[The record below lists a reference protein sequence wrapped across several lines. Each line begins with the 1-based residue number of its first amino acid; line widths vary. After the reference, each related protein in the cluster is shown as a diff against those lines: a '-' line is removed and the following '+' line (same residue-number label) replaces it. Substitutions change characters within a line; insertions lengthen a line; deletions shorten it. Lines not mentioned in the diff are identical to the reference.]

1 VINFSELLWTP
12 QSRVQPRSSANA
24 QERAESPVLSNAPVV
39 DARITPETRI
49 VVATDLSSPGADRF
63 RFLRMRLR
71 ELRSAG
77 NVRTVLVTSAMPQD
91 GKSTVAMNLA
101 TVLADGGKSSV
112 LLIEGDLHRPSVAA
126 ALGIT
131 PGRGLAECVE
141 TGVNPMSVIQKVAPL
156 GWYLLQAGSTR
167 ENPTALLQ
175 DEALGTV
182 MDTVRHHFD
191 WTVIDTPPLAVLT
204 DALLL
209 GRYADTSLMVV
220 RANATPKPAINEALA
235 RLGTSHVF
243 GIIVNGESELNEAAS
258 RYAGYYKKQ

>member
-1 VINFSELLWTP
+1 MP
-12 QSRVQPRSSANA
+12 QVTIESAA
-24 QERAESPVLSNAPVV
+24 LAKAPVV
-39 DARITPETRI
+39 DARIRPETRI

-77 NVRTVLVTSAMPQD
+77 NVRSVLVTSAVPQD

-112 LLIEGDLHRPSVAA
+112 LLIEGDLHRPSVAT

-131 PGRGLAECVE
+131 PGRGLAECVQS
-141 TGVNPMSVIQKVAPL
+141 GLNPLSVVQKVSPL
-156 GWYLLQAGSTR
+156 GWYLLQAGTA
-167 ENPTALLQ
+167 EGNPTELLQ
-175 DEALGTV
+175 EESLGAV
-182 MDTVRHHFD
+182 METIRHHFD
-191 WTVIDTPPLAVLT
+191 WTIIDTSPLAVLT

-220 RANATPKPAINEALA
+220 RANATPKPAIHEALG
-235 RLGTSHVF
+235 RLGAKHVF
-243 GIIVNGESELNEAAS
+243 GIIVNGELELNEAAS
-258 RYAGYYKKQ
+258 RYAGYYKKK

>member
-1 VINFSELLWTP
+1 MINFSELLWTP
-12 QSRVQPRSSANA
+12 HSRLQPRAPSQPAERVESSA
-24 QERAESPVLSNAPVV
+24 LTKAPVV
-39 DARITPETRI
+39 NATITPKTRI

-77 NVRTVLVTSAMPQD
+77 NVRSLLVTSAVPQD

-112 LLIEGDLHRPSVAA
+112 LLVEGDLHRPSVAT

-131 PGRGLAECVE
+131 SSPGLAECIE
-141 TGVNPMSVIQKVAPL
+141 KGINPLSLIQKITPL
-156 GWYLLQAGSTR
+156 GWYLLQAGSTQM
-167 ENPTALLQ
+167 NTTVLLQ
-175 DEALGTV
+175 DEALGPI
-182 MDTVRHHFD
+182 MDTARLHFD

-209 GRYADTSLMVV
+209 GLYADTSLMVV
-220 RANATPKPAINEALA
+220 RAGATPKPAVNDALA
-235 RLGTSHVF
+235 RLGSKHVF
-243 GIIVNGESELNEAAS
+243 GIIVNGEADLNAAAS
-258 RYAGYYKKQ
+258 RYAGYYKR

>member
-12 QSRVQPRSSANA
+12 QSRSQTRVATQATESVSSGALAKA
-24 QERAESPVLSNAPVV
+24 QVV
-39 DARITPETRI
+39 KATITPETRI

-77 NVRTVLVTSAMPQD
+77 NVRTLLVTSAVPKD

-112 LLIEGDLHRPSVAA
+112 LLIEGDLHRPSVAS

-131 PGRGLAECVE
+131 ATRGLAECIE
-141 TGVNPMSVIQKVAPL
+141 QSLNPLSVIQKVAPL
-156 GWYLLQAGSTR
+156 NWYLLQAGSTQS
-167 ENPTALLQ
+167 NPTALLQ
-175 DEALGTV
+175 DENLGAV
-182 MDTVRHHFD
+182 MEVVRAHFD
-191 WTVIDTPPLAVLT
+191 WVVIDTPPLAVLT

-220 RANATPKPAINEALA
+220 RAGATPKPAVNEALS
-235 RLGTSHVF
+235 RLGTKHVF
-243 GIIVNGESELNEAAS
+243 GIIVNGEAELNEAAS
-258 RYAGYYKKQ
+258 RYAGYYRK